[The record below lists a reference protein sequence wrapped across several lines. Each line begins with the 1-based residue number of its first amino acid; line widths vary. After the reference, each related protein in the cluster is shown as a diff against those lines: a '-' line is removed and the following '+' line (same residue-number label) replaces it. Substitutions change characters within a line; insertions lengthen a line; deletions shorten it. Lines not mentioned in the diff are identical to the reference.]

1 MKDGH
6 GAHSVLTDA
15 SSILRRRN
23 RQGLSSIC
31 QGPRMR
37 QNRMAG
43 RRSQHWHIEAASGQ
57 PRPSRPYGAP
67 QDEAGERLQPGST
80 GSVAPHFSQ
89 GSPRNSRAGRLQ
101 IGMEAGEL
109 PYRHQ
114 HRQEAATGL
123 RQAIFDMRRL
133 LAEVAPGD
141 KSVVLELSQML
152 SQHFLRDV
160 WNVSQQLRRP
170 HRRLGEKAEQDR
182 QLPSSADHPKHPVH
196 MCDRAIRTKA
206 DFPFLTVNGHF

>member
-1 MKDGH
+1 
-6 GAHSVLTDA
+6 
-15 SSILRRRN
+15 
-23 RQGLSSIC
+23 
-31 QGPRMR
+31 MR
-37 QNRMAG
+37 QNRPPKGSRIVAKTDG
-43 RRSQHWHIEAASGQ
+43 RTPITALAYRGRERPAPSFDAPAEAS
-57 PRPSRPYGAP
+57 

-80 GSVAPHFSQ
+80 GSAAPSFSQ
-89 GSPRNSRAGRLQ
+89 GSPRKSRAGRLQ

-109 PYRHQ
+109 PYRDQ

-123 RQAIFDMRRL
+123 RQTIFDMRRL
-133 LAEVAPGD
+133 LAEVPPGD
-141 KSVVLELSQML
+141 KSVVLELPQML
-152 SQHFLRDV
+152 RQHFLRNV

-206 DFPFLTVNGHF
+206 DFPFITVNGHF